1 MALKI
6 STRWS
11 ATATIRCNT
20 RKLWTSLCVEINNF
34 SRFEAFIF
42 FDRFDE
48 NHKSCKTLF
57 VNSRNKQRFSNFY
70 PISYLNITMNGT
82 ITLGNGIIIAHLSR
96 GSSRKSRYSPT
107 CFDREAVKKNT
118 EPRSS
123 WNQNKIYVA
132 IHEHWRRVDVSGAK
146 RKYRYS

>member
-20 RKLWTSLCVEINNF
+20 RKLCASKSIIFHDSKLSFF
-34 SRFEAFIF
+34 SI
-42 FDRFDE
+42 DSTKID
-48 NHKSCKTLF
+48 KSCKTLF

-70 PISYLNITMNGT
+70 SISYLNITMNGT